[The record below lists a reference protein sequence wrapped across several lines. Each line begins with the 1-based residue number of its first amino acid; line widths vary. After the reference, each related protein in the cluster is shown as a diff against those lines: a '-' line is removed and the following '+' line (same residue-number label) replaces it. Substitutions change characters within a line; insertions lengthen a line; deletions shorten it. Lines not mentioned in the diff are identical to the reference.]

1 MAYQENT
8 MEKYLF
14 NNNNGVCV
22 NTSRLVNG
30 AQMLCEFNAAILRTS
45 DVVIVSLRRIRTEK

>member
-1 MAYQENT
+1 MG
-8 MEKYLF
+8 KYVF
-14 NNNNGVCV
+14 YNNNCVSV

-30 AQMLCEFNAAILRTS
+30 AQMLCELNAAILRTS